1 VRRRARLAALPTG
14 VEWHRRLLGTVAA
27 TLSIFGVAAVFGA
40 SGIHAVENGDPASYF
55 ALRQFLGVVVGA
67 IGLAVAAR
75 IDYRAWRTLA
85 WPMLLAVLAVLVL
98 PYLPGLRGL
107 TPEINGARRWLA
119 VGPVRVQPS
128 EFAKFAVIAWCAMLA
143 AKKGETLREF
153 KRGVLPFLVV
163 VAPVCAL
170 ILFQP
175 NLSTAT
181 IVALLAGTVMF
192 TAGAKIGHFLLL
204 IIAAIPLAFR
214 ELTQVQYRLA
224 RVTAFFSAGPDVAQT
239 NWQIEQSLV
248 GMGAGGLIGVGFG
261 EGLQKLGYLPLA
273 YSDFIFSTIG
283 EEWGFLGVSFV
294 ITLFALYVWMGV
306 LIARRAP
313 DPFGMY
319 LAAGITAMIGLTAVL
334 HMAVTLALVP
344 TTGLPL
350 PFISYGRSAL
360 LMSLFATG
368 VLVNIGRQGARA

>member
-1 VRRRARLAALPTG
+1 
-14 VEWHRRLLGTVAA
+14 
-27 TLSIFGVAAVFGA
+27 
-40 SGIHAVENGDPASYF
+40 
-55 ALRQFLGVVVGA
+55 
-67 IGLAVAAR
+67 
-75 IDYRAWRTLA
+75 
-85 WPMLLAVLAVLVL
+85 
-98 PYLPGLRGL
+98 
-107 TPEINGARRWLA
+107 
-119 VGPVRVQPS
+119 
-128 EFAKFAVIAWCAMLA
+128 
-143 AKKGETLREF
+143 
-153 KRGVLPFLVV
+153 
-163 VAPVCAL
+163 
-170 ILFQP
+170 
-175 NLSTAT
+175 
-181 IVALLAGTVMF
+181 MF
-192 TAGAKIGHFLLL
+192 TGGAKIGHFLLL

-224 RVTAFFSAGPDVAQT
+224 RVTAFFSAGPDVTQT

-283 EEWGFLGVSFV
+283 EEWGFLGVTFV
-294 ITLFALYVWMGV
+294 VTLFALYVWMGV

-319 LAAGITAMIGLTAVL
+319 LATGITAMTGVTAAL
-334 HMAVTLALVP
+334 HMAVSLALVP

>member
-1 VRRRARLAALPTG
+1 VRRRARMAALPTG

-27 TLSIFGVAAVFGA
+27 TLAIFGVAAVFGA
-40 SGIHAVENGDPASYF
+40 SGIHAVERGQPASYF
-55 ALRQFLGVVVGA
+55 ALRQLLGVVVGG

-75 IDYRAWRTLA
+75 LDYRFWRRLA
-85 WPMLLAVLAVLVL
+85 WPMLLAVLVMLIL
-98 PYLPGLRGL
+98 PYIPGLRAL
-107 TPEINGARRWLA
+107 TPEVNGARRWLA
-119 VGPVRVQPS
+119 VGPVRMQPS

-181 IVALLAGTVMF
+181 IVALLAGTMMF

-224 RVTAFFSAGPDVAQT
+224 RVTAFFSAGPDVTQT
-239 NWQIEQSLV
+239 SWQIEQSLV

-261 EGLQKLGYLPLA
+261 EGMQKLGYLPLA

-283 EEWGFLGVSFV
+283 EEWGFLGVTFV
-294 ITLFALYVWMGV
+294 VTLFALYVWMGV

-319 LAAGITAMIGLTAVL
+319 LAAGITAMIGITAVL
-334 HMAVTLALVP
+334 HMAVSLALVP

>member
-1 VRRRARLAALPTG
+1 MRRSAAALPAG

-27 TLSIFGVAAVFGA
+27 VLAIFGVAAVYGA

-55 ALRQFLGVVVGA
+55 ALRQLLGVVVGG

-75 IDYRAWRTLA
+75 IDYRLWRRLA
-85 WPMLLAVLAVLVL
+85 WPLLLVTLVVLII
-98 PYLPGLRGL
+98 PYIPGLRAM
-107 TPEINGARRWLA
+107 TPEINGARRWLRL
-119 VGPVRVQPS
+119 GPVRVQPS
-128 EFAKFAVIAWCAMLA
+128 EFAKFVIIAWCAMLA

-153 KRGVLPFLVV
+153 KRGILPFLAIVG
-163 VAPVCAL
+163 PVCAL

-204 IIAAIPLAFR
+204 IIAAIPLVFR

-224 RVTAFFSAGPDVAQT
+224 RVSAFFSSGPDVTQT
-239 NWQIEQSLV
+239 SWQIEQSLV

-283 EEWGFLGVSFV
+283 EEWGFLGVTFV

-319 LAAGITAMIGLTAVL
+319 LAAGITAMIGVTAVL
-334 HMAVTLALVP
+334 HMAVSLALVP

-350 PFISYGRSAL
+350 PFVSYGRSAL
-360 LMSLFATG
+360 LISLFATG
-368 VLVNIGRQGARA
+368 VLINIGRQGART

>member
-1 VRRRARLAALPTG
+1 MRRRGTALPAG
-14 VEWHRRLLGTVAA
+14 VEWQRRLLGTVAA
-27 TLSIFGVAAVFGA
+27 VLAIFGVAAVFGA
-40 SGIHAVENGDPASYF
+40 SGIYAVESGQPASYY
-55 ALRQFLGVVVGA
+55 ALRQLIGVVVGGL
-67 IGLAVAAR
+67 GLAVAAR
-75 IDYRAWRTLA
+75 IDYRLWRRLA
-85 WPMLLAVLAVLVL
+85 WPMMLAILVVLLL
-98 PYLPGLRGL
+98 PYIPGLRAL
-107 TPEINGARRWLA
+107 TPEINGARRWLR

-143 AKKGETLREF
+143 ARKGETLREF
-153 KRGVLPFLVV
+153 KRGILPFLVV
-163 VAPVCAL
+163 VGPVCAL

-181 IVALLAGTVMF
+181 LVALLAGAVMF

-224 RVTAFFSAGPDVAQT
+224 RVTAFFSAGPDVTQT

-248 GMGAGGLIGVGFG
+248 GMGAGGLIGVGVG

-283 EEWGFLGVSFV
+283 EEWGFLGVTFV
-294 ITLFALYVWMGV
+294 VTLYALYVWMGV

-319 LAAGITAMIGLTAVL
+319 LATGITAMIGITAVL
-334 HMAVTLALVP
+334 HMAVSLALVP

-350 PFISYGRSAL
+350 PFVSYGRSAL
-360 LMSLFATG
+360 LTSLFATG
-368 VLVNIGRQGARA
+368 VLINIGRQGART

>member
-1 VRRRARLAALPTG
+1 
-14 VEWHRRLLGTVAA
+14 
-27 TLSIFGVAAVFGA
+27 
-40 SGIHAVENGDPASYF
+40 
-55 ALRQFLGVVVGA
+55 
-67 IGLAVAAR
+67 
-75 IDYRAWRTLA
+75 
-85 WPMLLAVLAVLVL
+85 
-98 PYLPGLRGL
+98 
-107 TPEINGARRWLA
+107 
-119 VGPVRVQPS
+119 
-128 EFAKFAVIAWCAMLA
+128 MLA

-163 VAPVCAL
+163 VGPICAL

-224 RVTAFFSAGPDVAQT
+224 RVTAFFSAGPDVTQT

-283 EEWGFLGVSFV
+283 EEWGFLGVTFV
-294 ITLFALYVWMGV
+294 VTLFALYVWMGV

-319 LAAGITAMIGLTAVL
+319 LATGITAMTGVTAAL
-334 HMAVTLALVP
+334 HMAVSLALVP